1 MQNEA
6 ALDATFATIVGVFAF
21 LSSVIIGAICE
32 VSRCQAIRLKL
43 YAYRHTRLM
52 QDRFQAVLCMPVG
65 ALSTSIRFSCMW
77 EDLKAWSAGKS

>member
-52 QDRFQAVLCMPVG
+52 QDRFQAVLCMPAG